1 MKKTLLTMCALLI
14 AVAAVNAQKMSALG
28 EVKGLNPSAKPVPM
42 KSNKLESPVFKVDKP
57 VAKINVGQGERLVGY
72 YTTDDFDYAYP
83 FQYYA
88 GDYKIG
94 TPFYTEDVLNKAVGG
109 QITKARVGLYES
121 MGSTT
126 VSLYEITTSGISS
139 SPVASATL
147 ATTQKGWNDVTF
159 NTPYTIKEDCSYLL
173 AYDFSIATNGGSHNF
188 LIDDGLN
195 TEYLPGGVYMYG
207 NLGQGIGWYRLS
219 SSFNICAQMVVKGGK
234 YSDDDIV
241 LTGGIDR
248 TIAKRG
254 ENIDVTMTL
263 KNEGNNVP
271 NSYALNVLLDGE
283 SVGTINTPVDLS
295 DGSRHSYTYSLSLPE
310 SLSKDEEHNVSV
322 SVANINGNAPTANT
336 DDDKFSASFNV
347 YGAEDVVT
355 KQKTLLEQFTASGC
369 VNCPYGYDFL
379 NALNAKRNDL
389 VWVAAHTDFSEDF
402 PDEYTTNYGSNLFV
416 LQTGF
421 FPTASFNRAYIS
433 DPTLNGYGY
442 VALPIG
448 INTNYIDMYTNLYS
462 NMIDAIN
469 TDIPAFASVN
479 IASEYNADTRE
490 LKVTVSGEGN
500 ADVQKVLADGAVSV
514 FLTEDGLKGDQAS
527 GYTETGETE
536 ITADYPHDHV
546 LRMALDGEYGFGEP
560 IKWTS
565 GTAYSNTYTVTLDEG
580 WNADNMNIVAFVGRA
595 INVEQTW
602 QGATIMN
609 GANDIWVSN
618 TETVKLGETST
629 GIENAVTV
637 TDEDTTEVARYALD
651 GTQLSVPTK
660 GVNIVKMSDG
670 TTKKVIVK

>member
-1 MKKTLLTMCALLI
+1 MKKTLLSMCALLI

-72 YTTDDFDYAYP
+72 YTTDDFYYAYP
-83 FQYYA
+83 FQFYA

-94 TPFYTEDVLNKAVGG
+94 TPFYTEDVLKKAVGG

-126 VSLYEITTSGISS
+126 VSLYEISEDGISS

-147 ATTQKGWNDVTF
+147 TTTQQGWNDVTF
-159 NTPYTIKEDCSYLL
+159 NTPYTIKENCAYLL
-173 AYDFSIATNGGSHNF
+173 AYDFSIATYGGVHNF

-195 TEYLPGGVYMYG
+195 TEYMPGGVYMYG
-207 NLGQGIGWYRLS
+207 DLGDGLGWYIFTS
-219 SSFNICAQMVVKGGK
+219 SYNICAQMVVKGGK

-254 ENIDVTMTL
+254 GSIDVTMAL

-283 SVGTINTPVDLS
+283 SVGTISTPVDLS

-310 SLSKDEEHNVSV
+310 SLSKDTEHNLSI
-322 SVANINGNAPTANT
+322 SVANINGNTPTANT
-336 DDDKFSASFNV
+336 DDDAFSASFNV

-379 NALNAKRNDL
+379 NALTAKRNDL
-389 VWVAAHTDFSEDF
+389 VWVAAHTDFSENY
-402 PDEYTTNYGSNLFV
+402 PDEYTTQYGTNLYI
-416 LQTGF
+416 LETAF

-433 DPTLNGYGY
+433 DPMLNNYGY
-442 VALPIG
+442 LALSIG
-448 INTNYIDMYTNLYS
+448 ILTDYIDAYTNVFS

-469 TDIPAFASVN
+469 TDIPAFVSVN
-479 IASEYNADTRE
+479 IASEYNAGTRE

-500 ADVQKVLADGAVSV
+500 ADVQKVLAGGAVSV
-514 FLTEDGLKGDQAS
+514 FLTEDGLKGNQEGYNSAGDQ
-527 GYTETGETE
+527 ET
-536 ITADYPHDHV
+536 IADYPHDHV
-546 LRMALDGEYGFGEP
+546 LRAALDGQYGFGEP
-560 IKWTS
+560 INWTS
-565 GTAYSNTYTVTLDEG
+565 GTAYSNTYTITLDEG

-595 INVEQTW
+595 INMVGT
-602 QGATIMN
+602 TIMS
-609 GANDIWVSN
+609 GYNDMWVSN

-637 TDEDTTEVARYALD
+637 KDEDTTEVARYALD